1 MTFASAEAPAAPLC
15 DLRASRPGQGTG
27 AAIASE
33 RSPPRSPGAPLF
45 SHFCAPARLP
55 RTLAPDARGVPG
67 ANSAAR
73 LGAVVEACQLR
84 RPVRRSIARR
94 IAGAQAATARRLRS
108 AGRRDFAGRR
118 SADRV
123 VRTQRTV
130 CRRLGPRGAWNGAPR
145 GTWPEMPMPSGSQ
158 GNAEGDCRTHIRG
171 GAHDLAA
178 GAGSSAD
185 RNPVLRYSGGRT
197 GHDRGTVLPADALDG
212 GDQNVTS
219 DTSSGPSATISGR
232 PLNSLSCPFT

>member
-84 RPVRRSIARR
+84 RPVRRSIALR

-108 AGRRDFAGRR
+108 ASRRDFAGRR
-118 SADRV
+118 SANERRERSARFASASARV
-123 VRTQRTV
+123 AHGMALPEVHGRR
-130 CRRLGPRGAWNGAPR
+130 CRCLPARRATPKAI
-145 GTWPEMPMPSGSQ
+145 
-158 GNAEGDCRTHIRG
+158 AERIFA
-171 GAHDLAA
+171 GAHTIWLRAPAAAPIAIRYSDIPAA
-178 GAGSSAD
+178 GPAMTGVPYCLRTPLTAGIRTSRPTHPPAHRRRS
-185 RNPVLRYSGGRT
+185 PGGR
-197 GHDRGTVLPADALDG
+197 
-212 GDQNVTS
+212 
-219 DTSSGPSATISGR
+219 
-232 PLNSLSCPFT
+232 